1 MRGLAAVVVPW
12 LIWGVLDNGIYAAL
26 AAAAPDSFAAS
37 GAAASAG
44 ALVLL
49 LVLRAVYSLVAG
61 HVAARIA
68 QGHRGMV
75 NAAIALLL
83 VTGVVVQAMNWSL
96 APAWYHVVFLLSI
109 VPAALLGAGLYS
121 PRGHD

>member
-26 AAAAPDSFAAS
+26 AAAAPESFHADG
-37 GAAASAG
+37 GAGSTG

-49 LVLRAVYSLVAG
+49 LILRAAYSLVAG

-68 QGHRGMV
+68 RGHRGMV
-75 NAAIALLL
+75 NAAIGLLL

-96 APAWYHVVFLLSI
+96 GPAWYHIVFLLSI
-109 VPAALLGAGLYS
+109 VPAALWGARMYS
-121 PRGHD
+121 PGRQD